1 MRLIISVPVAEV
13 RERPSLLLLMLAA
26 CAETQTKGIAGETV
40 ATLDDFPAQ
49 LDLALDLVEA
59 VNQLRQAQ
67 VTMNG
72 QAVADLSKLGS
83 TLSCYRESLVE
94 ADPLAYCR
102 RQVARAGEAGRCP
115 EQACVPHCPF
125 LCAGCV
131 GIAGEQ
137 TGLSFG
143 DRLCMAAAQPE
154 VEWCPNLSLL
164 SWSRSDEREGY
175 QRG

>member
-1 MRLIISVPVAEV
+1 MRLIIGVPDAEV

-26 CAETQTKGIAGETV
+26 CAEMQAKGIAGETV

-72 QAVADLSKLGS
+72 RAVADLNKLWS
-83 TLSCYRESLVE
+83 TLSCYRESLGE
-94 ADPLAYCR
+94 ADPQAYCR
-102 RQVARAGEAGRCP
+102 RQAAPAGEAGRCP
-115 EQACVPHCPF
+115 EQACVAHCPF

-131 GIAGEQ
+131 EIVGEQ
-137 TGLSFG
+137 AGLSFG
-143 DRLCMAAAQPE
+143 DRLCMAAARPE
-154 VEWCPNLSLL
+154 VEWCPNLSVL
-164 SWSRSDEREGY
+164 SLSYPNEREGH